1 MKETKN
7 IRINIPII
15 LFSILPISIIIGSSF
30 SLINTIL
37 LGLCFVFMYFS
48 KSDIK
53 IKDFQP
59 VFLLIILYFYL
70 IFNSLISID
79 ISSGI
84 YRNFGFV
91 RFILLFLIVN
101 YIFFINEKNSN
112 ILKIW
117 TTIFFVVL
125 IDVYIERFTGSNIFG
140 FGKLEINGVPQ
151 PYADR
156 VISFF
161 RTEPIAG
168 AYLCGFCFI
177 ISGHVLNFLKSHKV
191 LKIFGFLIV
200 LFSLVGIIF
209 TGERSNSLKALI
221 GFLIFISIID
231 YVKLRSKV
239 LIFLSIFT
247 IFFLT
252 INFSDYVKKRYVDQF
267 YSEIKTK
274 DKIENFIKNSLYI
287 KLYKSGIHVFK
298 NNPWLGVG
306 NKNYRV
312 ETCNTEKNYIHKE
325 YWCLTH
331 PHQVYIEMLS
341 EHGIIGTIIIFSI
354 IFYLMFRII
363 RKIIHSRNYVQAG
376 CLAFLLINFVP
387 LLPSGAFFNN
397 FNITL
402 FMINFSLMY
411 AVNKE
416 TNIFS
421 KKNDINI

>member
-70 IFNSLISID
+70 IFNSFISID

-306 NKNYRV
+306 NK
-312 ETCNTEKNYIHKE
+312 K
-325 YWCLTH
+325 L
-331 PHQVYIEMLS
+331 
-341 EHGIIGTIIIFSI
+341 
-354 IFYLMFRII
+354 
-363 RKIIHSRNYVQAG
+363 
-376 CLAFLLINFVP
+376 
-387 LLPSGAFFNN
+387 
-397 FNITL
+397 
-402 FMINFSLMY
+402 
-411 AVNKE
+411 
-416 TNIFS
+416 
-421 KKNDINI
+421 